1 MLSLR
6 LGKIVGYYWLGLE
19 HGGIELEYLI
29 IIGFCVFTLTSLFGT
44 IKLRIRYIERK
55 ASFKSLLSWV
65 SRVDLKRARHYL
77 LSLIMKPK
85 QMVKTLFDVGKLAA
99 KIFIRIFIIFAINRR
114 WKGTWYSILSVYIL
128 GSFLIM
134 AYGKNSRL
142 NVFIELAAS
151 LGVLIATWL
160 FLEVG
165 NRMSLKE
172 ESFGLPHY
180 LFISL
185 FTFFL
190 AFAALIPY
198 EKIKNNGIHDP
209 STLYLL
215 FGLSLYI
222 MIILAKELKS
232 ILDKGEI
239 LLSSLGGIFIY
250 LVFLLFSSL
259 AVGFYF
265 GAVSPELFPK
275 PNLNTNLSGFQL
287 FVSYIAY
294 YSLLGAKQLSQFP
307 MKESNLPLRILYSEY
322 ITYIIGLFV
331 NLIIIAFFV
340 SYSVSLYI
348 LKKSDKYTYNTFIKT
363 PSYIDGYIKYLERKI
378 KRIFMMVLKEYR
390 LFKEQKIKT
399 GPVIKPGNPGS
410 CAK

>member
-1 MLSLR
+1 M
-6 LGKIVGYYWLGLE
+6 
-19 HGGIELEYLI
+19 EYLI
-29 IIGFCVFTLTSLFGT
+29 IIGFCVFTLTSLCGT
-44 IKLRIRYIERK
+44 IKLRIRYSERI
-55 ASFKSLLSWV
+55 ASFKLFLNWISKVGQKW
-65 SRVDLKRARHYL
+65 ARHYL
-77 LSLIMKPK
+77 PSLIMKPK
-85 QMVKTLFDVGKLAA
+85 QMVKTLFDVGKLVI

-114 WKGTWYSILSVYIL
+114 FKGTWYSILSFYIL

-134 AYGKNSRL
+134 AYGKSSRI
-142 NVFIELAAS
+142 NVFIGLAAS
-151 LGVLIATWL
+151 MGVLIATWL
-160 FLEVG
+160 FIEIG

-180 LFISL
+180 LFILL

-190 AFAALIPY
+190 VFAALIPY

-222 MIILAKELKS
+222 MVILAKVLKS

-250 LVFLLFSSL
+250 LVFLLFSTL

-287 FVSYIAY
+287 FASYIAY
-294 YSLLGAKQLSQFP
+294 YSFLGAKQLSQFP
-307 MKESNLPLRILYSEY
+307 MKEINLPLRILYSEY
-322 ITYIIGLFV
+322 STYIIGLFV

-340 SYSVSLYI
+340 SYSVSIYV
-348 LKKSDKYTYNTFIKT
+348 LKKSDKDKYYTFIKT
-363 PSYIDGYIKYLERKI
+363 ASYIDGYIKYMERKT
-378 KRIFMMVLKEYR
+378 KRIFMMVLREYR
-390 LFKEQKIKT
+390 LFNEQKIKN
-399 GPVIKPGNPGS
+399 GPVIKQGNTGS